1 MQYRTHQGERIS
13 EIGIGC
19 YGLTGVYGPTDPDSF
34 VQLIERAYD
43 LGVTFFDT
51 ADIYGPAEEIL
62 GRAVA
67 PFREQVWIASK
78 VGGGIDGKPNCSAE
92 HVLASCEESL
102 QRLQTDYIDLYQIH
116 FNDPQT
122 LVEETIGALEK
133 LQSQGKI
140 RYYGVG
146 HLPLHRLQ
154 AFFGQGKPFSA
165 LFEFSAVARGARE
178 HLLPLCRKHNVA
190 AITFSTTGRG
200 LLTGRIR
207 PGHRFSEGD
216 IRRIDPLFQRER
228 FSSGLRVA
236 ERFAALGAEY
246 GRTPVQVA
254 IVWVLAQP
262 GIICALT
269 GPSTIPH
276 LEENLQASGWTIPE
290 KELAALEQLF
300 HKEDER
306 LQDEQLQSVH
316 TILLQPLLAEN
327 AFTDLVYVLETL
339 VEMGMAEEVAI
350 LPLFQDLLT
359 VRGRTDIAALQ
370 IMTSLQAEI
379 RALFLDRL

>member
-19 YGLTGVYGPTDPDSF
+19 YGLTGVYGPADADGF
-34 VQLIERAYD
+34 IKLIERAYD

-102 QRLQTDYIDLYQIH
+102 LRLQTDYIDLYQIH

-140 RYYGVG
+140 RYYGIG
-146 HLPLHRLQ
+146 HLPPNRIQ
-154 AFFGQGKPFSA
+154 AFLKKGRPFSA
-165 LFEFSAVARGARE
+165 LFELSAAARSARE
-178 HLLPLCRKHNVA
+178 HLLALCRRHQVA
-190 AITFSTTGRG
+190 AIAFSTTGRG
-200 LLTGRIR
+200 LLTGKID
-207 PGHRFSEGD
+207 PGHQFNEGD

-236 ERFAALGAEY
+236 ERLAGLGKQY
-246 GRTPVQVA
+246 SKTPVQVA
-254 IVWVLAQP
+254 IAWVLAQP
-262 GIICALT
+262 GIVCALT

-276 LEENLQASGWTIPE
+276 LEENLQSSGWTIPGE
-290 KELAALEQLF
+290 ELAKLEQFLQY
-300 HKEDER
+300 ETGR
-306 LQDEQLQSVH
+306 LHDEQLQSIH
-316 TILLQPLLAEN
+316 AILRQPLKAEN
-327 AFTDLVYVLETL
+327 AFTDLVYVLEVL
-339 VEMGMAEEVAI
+339 IEMRMAEEVAI
-350 LPLFQDLLT
+350 LPIFQDLLT
-359 VRGRTDIAALQ
+359 VRGRTDKAALQ
-370 IMTSLQAEI
+370 IMASLQAEI